1 MTPTTHV
8 QDILDRVS
16 DRDLRKAMREIQHLQ
31 KTGILE
37 PGIIRDTA
45 KILHGEVGMVM
56 SDALTFVQNRLAQ
69 RAAFKWA
76 GIQ

>member
-8 QDILDRVS
+8 QDILDCVS

-37 PGIIRDTA
+37 PGVIRDTA
-45 KILHGEVGMVM
+45 TVLHLEVKMTM

>member
-1 MTPTTHV
+1 MPHTTHV

-16 DRDLRKAMREIQHLQ
+16 DRDLRKAMREIKCYQE
-31 KTGILE
+31 TGLLE
-37 PGIIRDTA
+37 AGVIRETA
-45 KILHGEVGMVM
+45 STLHGEVGMSM